1 MKILLLEDDDYYSG
15 SMKDFLESLDFEV
28 DDFDNGQDALD
39 AIFQNDYDLLLLDIM
54 VPKISGHEVV
64 KAVRENDMSV
74 PIILVTSSTDI
85 DDLSTGYETG
95 CNDYIRKPFALK
107 ELKCRINQTIN
118 SFYFKTTK
126 STIKLKDGFIFDLE
140 EHEII
145 KDDKHIKL
153 TTFEQKIV
161 HFLIKK
167 QGTFASTNEI
177 ISNVWED
184 DFIEEADLRMHI
196 KRIRGKTSKDF
207 IINSRGIGYK
217 IEKA

>member
-1 MKILLLEDDDYYSG
+1 MKILLLEDDDYYSS

-39 AIFQNDYDLLLLDIM
+39 AIFQNDYDLLLMDIM
-54 VPKISGHEVV
+54 VPKINGHEIV
-64 KAVRENDMSV
+64 KKVRDNDMEV

-85 DDLSTGYETG
+85 EDLSTGYETG

-107 ELKCRINQTIN
+107 ELKCRINHTIN
-118 SFYFKTTK
+118 SFYFKTTR
-126 STIKLKDGFIFDLE
+126 STIKLKNNFIFDLE
-140 EHEII
+140 EHELV

-167 QGTFASTNEI
+167 RGTFASTNEI
-177 ISNVWED
+177 ISNLWEG

-196 KRIRGKTSKDF
+196 KRIRAKTTKDF
-207 IINSRGIGYK
+207 IVNSRGIGYK